1 MWDLLKTLLLPIS
14 FRRQYAQP
22 LDYDAVFETSVDMQN
37 YLSNPV
43 RYQGQIATCLE
54 TNKIYHLNAARDTW
68 VDGLSAISA
77 NQVAIPAAG
86 NISSTNVKDA
96 IYELDS
102 EKLSTT
108 NTSFVILQRNLTTQ
122 TLAFNG
128 GVVYTDASLGHNCE
142 LTVTGNFTLQ
152 NPTNLTAG
160 TFIHYRFI
168 NDANATQKTITLS
181 SYFKTSGA
189 LTLTN
194 ALSGTANAIDVIS
207 FRVVSTTRLEL
218 YNIINDLK

>member
-1 MWDLLKTLLLPIS
+1 MWDLLKTLQLPIS
-14 FRRQYAQP
+14 FKRQYAQP
-22 LDYDAVFETSVDMQN
+22 LDYDAVFETLADMQT

-54 TNKIYHLNAARDTW
+54 TSKIYHLNTARDTW

-77 NQVAIPAAG
+77 SQVAIPAAG
-86 NISSTNVKDA
+86 NISSTNVEAA

-108 NTSFVILQRNLTTQ
+108 NTSFIALQRNLTTQ

-128 GVVYTDASLGHNCE
+128 GVVYTNASLGHNCE
-142 LTVTGNFTLQ
+142 LLVTGNFTLQ

-160 TFIHYRFI
+160 TFIYYRFT
-168 NDANATQKTITLS
+168 NDSNATQKTVTLS
-181 SYFKTSGA
+181 SYFKTPEGIA
-189 LTLTN
+189 LTN
-194 ALSGTANAIDVIS
+194 ILSTSANAVDVVV
-207 FRVVSTTRLEL
+207 FRVVSTSRLEL
-218 YNIINDLK
+218 YNIISNIR

>member
-1 MWDLLKTLLLPIS
+1 MWDLLKTLQLPIS
-14 FRRQYAQP
+14 FKRQYAQP
-22 LDYDAVFETSVDMQN
+22 LDYDAVFETLADMQT

-54 TNKIYHLNAARDTW
+54 TNKIYHLNAARDAW
-68 VDGLSAISA
+68 IDGLSAISA
-77 NQVAIPAAG
+77 SQVAIPAAG

-108 NTSFVILQRNLTTQ
+108 NTSFIVLQRNITTQ
-122 TLAFNG
+122 TLAFNN

-160 TFIHYRFI
+160 TFIYYRFI
-168 NDANATQKTITLS
+168 NNANATQKTLTLS
-181 SYFKTSGA
+181 SYYKTSGA
-189 LTLTN
+189 ITLTN
-194 ALSGTANAIDVIS
+194 ALSGTANAVDLVV
-207 FRVVSTTRLEL
+207 FKVVSSTRLEL
-218 YNIINDLK
+218 YNILNDLR